1 MKSDILKQNSRIP
14 IQVDLSDYLDN
25 HKVILAL
32 GAELKA
38 NYCII
43 HKQKAYV
50 YSGFNDL
57 KIPEFFDQYKQ
68 SILSQI
74 KKFKLKPQII
84 THDLNPM
91 FLSSRLA
98 EEFKNTLF
106 KTSRIIPVQH
116 HFAHIAAA
124 SAALGLS
131 KNKKFIGIA
140 CDGTGLGND
149 QKVWGCEFIS
159 YDFKQAIRLGQLN
172 YIPLPGSDKAV
183 FEPWRV
189 AVALLYMSYG
199 SKLIDLPIAWIKQK
213 KYEINILIQMIEK
226 GINTPLASSSGRL
239 FDGIAALIG
248 LCMNVSSE
256 AQAAI
261 ALEAQAAKAISTQD
275 KGYNFKINK
284 QDGIFVIDIRPMIK
298 EIVCDLGKKQSIPII
313 AARFHNTFVE
323 ILKQTAVKISKAI
336 GSKQVVL
343 GGGVFLNKIVS
354 GKLNISLVKSGL
366 SVHKANYEFLSDVG
380 LSLGQAL
387 LAGCDLNNK

>member
-1 MKSDILKQNSRIP
+1 MKSDTLKLNRHIP
-14 IQVDLSDYLDN
+14 IQVDLSDYVDR

-50 YSGFNDL
+50 YLGFNDL
-57 KIPEFFDQYKQ
+57 KNPKFFDQYKQ

-84 THDLNPM
+84 THDLNPL
-91 FLSSRLA
+91 FLSSRFA
-98 EEFKNTLF
+98 EELKNSLF
-106 KTSRIIPVQH
+106 KTSRILPVQH
-116 HFAHIAAA
+116 HFAHIAG
-124 SAALGLS
+124 SFVALGLS
-131 KNKKFIGIA
+131 KKNKVIGIA

-159 YDFKQAIRLGQLN
+159 YDFKQAKRLGHLD
-172 YIPLPGSDKAV
+172 YIPLPGGDKAV

-199 SKLIDLPIAWIKQK
+199 RKLIDLPFAWIKQK

-248 LCMNVSSE
+248 LCMNVSFE
-256 AQAAI
+256 AQAAM
-261 ALEAQAAKAISTQD
+261 ALEAQAAKVISKQD
-275 KGYNFKINK
+275 KGYGFKIK
-284 QDGIFVIDIRPMIK
+284 QKDSIFIIDICLMIK
-298 EIVCDLGKKQSIPII
+298 EIVCDLGEKQSIPNI
-313 AARFHNTFVE
+313 AAKFHNTFVE
-323 ILKQTAVKISKAI
+323 ILTQTAIKISKSI
-336 GSKQVVL
+336 GLKQVVL

-354 GKLNISLVKSGL
+354 EKLNISLIKNGL
-366 SVHKANYEFLSDVG
+366 SVHKPDFEFLSDVG

-387 LAGCDLNNK
+387 LVSEDLNNK